1 MEPEI
6 KLMHKVCLKT
16 KKKKKTEKKKGMI
29 RVFLFLVPL
38 DLILRKCLNR
48 KEMESSR

>member
-16 KKKKKTEKKKGMI
+16 KKKKEKKKGMI